1 MKRTASSRRRTGLRR
16 EYRLDYSKARPNRFA
31 ARMAGASVAVLLDP
45 DVASVFRTSKAVN
58 SVLRSIISGKPG
70 RSGARSLPKR
80 RAV

>member
-1 MKRTASSRRRTGLRR
+1 MKRTASSRQRTALRK
-16 EYRLDYSKARPNRFA
+16 EYRLDYSKARRNRFA
-31 ARMAGASVAVLLDP
+31 ARMAGDSVAVVLDP

-58 SVLRSIISGKPG
+58 SVLRSIISAVPG